1 MPLDADQPKTTL
13 QTRLTL
19 AAARLRKAAA
29 ALPLGEERNALTN
42 KARHFDNALH
52 INDWLATPGLQPPR

>member
-1 MPLDADQPKTTL
+1 MPADADQPKTTL

-19 AAARLRKAAA
+19 EAARLREAAA
-29 ALPLGEERNALTN
+29 ALPVGEERDALTN
-42 KARHFDNALH
+42 RARHFDNALH

>member
-1 MPLDADQPKTTL
+1 MPADADQPKTTL

-19 AAARLRKAAA
+19 EAARLREAAA
-29 ALPLGEERNALTN
+29 ALPLGEERDALTN
-42 KARHFDNALH
+42 RARHFDNALH